1 MSLAQDGFG
10 RVSFDRASDYRGI
23 VDEGRSLFRLAT
35 PIMLIALVNMGMSL
49 TDTAMVA
56 SLFGTRALAAVAVGS
71 DLYSI
76 VFYLCAGVL
85 GGLAPLYAG
94 AIARGEAREL
104 VRLERL
110 GWLTVGLLATA
121 AVPLVWLAPVWLGP
135 LGIETGLLEDGAG
148 YVRAMAL
155 TLLPMLGVALYRTLL
170 TAAELPRVFLKVTL
184 AMLPLNAGANYVLM
198 VGAGPLP
205 AFGPTGAGVSSL
217 VVATAS
223 LGLLAAI
230 AHRSARNKAAVV
242 GASIDWS
249 GLAAVLR
256 IGVPIGIATVA
267 EVGVFLG
274 ATLYAARLGAAD
286 VAAHTLTLRM
296 AGVVY
301 SIPIAL
307 QQASMVRIARAESIG
322 DRSAAW
328 SVTASSILLAL
339 AAGGLVCL
347 MLVWGAGPLAA
358 SLFDDGP
365 AGQAAAALALGLLV
379 LLGFIEL
386 IGNPG
391 IAAAGLLRGRKD
403 TRAPMA
409 YVLFGHWL
417 VGAPVGLALCELWGF
432 GILGIW
438 MGLAAGTLVTTVLT
452 LVRLARSRPVMRPS
466 AL

>member
-1 MSLAQDGFG
+1 VSIAQDGFG

-23 VDEGRSLFRLAT
+23 VDEGRSLLRLAT

-76 VFYLCAGVL
+76 VFYMCAGVL

-94 AIARGEAREL
+94 AFARGEAREL

-110 GWLTVGLLATA
+110 GWLTVGLLAMV

-135 LGIETGLLEDGAG
+135 LGIEKGLLEDGAG

-155 TLLPMLGVALYRTLL
+155 TLIPMLGVALYRTLL

-230 AHRSARNKAAVV
+230 THRSARNKAAVV

-274 ATLYAARLGAAD
+274 ATLYAARTPSESLGWMKMTSVPCAPIRGSPSTLAPFFSISTL
-286 VAAHTLTLRM
+286 VACISFTSKQTWCC
-296 AGVVY
+296 
-301 SIPIAL
+301 P
-307 QQASMVRIARAESIG
+307 
-322 DRSAAW
+322 
-328 SVTASSILLAL
+328 
-339 AAGGLVCL
+339 
-347 MLVWGAGPLAA
+347 P
-358 SLFDDGP
+358 
-365 AGQAAAALALGLLV
+365 
-379 LLGFIEL
+379 LGFFSRKFRMGDFSPSGSMISSCVL
-386 IGNPG
+386 GRLMNPTRTHC
-391 IAAAGLLRGRKD
+391 AGMSNG
-403 TRAPMA
+403 
-409 YVLFGHWL
+409 
-417 VGAPVGLALCELWGF
+417 
-432 GILGIW
+432 
-438 MGLAAGTLVTTVLT
+438 
-452 LVRLARSRPVMRPS
+452 
-466 AL
+466 